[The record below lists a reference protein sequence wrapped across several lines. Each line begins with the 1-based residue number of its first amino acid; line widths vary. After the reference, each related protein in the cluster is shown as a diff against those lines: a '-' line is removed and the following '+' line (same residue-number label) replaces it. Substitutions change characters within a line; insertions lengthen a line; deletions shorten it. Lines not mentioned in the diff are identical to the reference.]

1 MNARQLLDHDTS
13 DAINRRNAEILAQV
27 DRDVKAAAT
36 ALLCYLLALLAFAAL
51 LHFGA
56 WCADAYLCMGV
67 LGFVN
72 RSGTPPQPEAE
83 VLSSLQTKV
92 TDAVAAA
99 RAAGELDGERLGYI
113 QGTRYGVCVGAVYG
127 FLLGAGTIIACLLA
141 GLHKGYGL

>member
-1 MNARQLLDHDTS
+1 MNARQLLDHATT

-36 ALLCYLLALLAFAAL
+36 ALLCYLLALLGLAAL

-56 WCADAYLCMGV
+56 WCADAYLCMGA
-67 LGFVN
+67 LGFVS
-72 RSGTPPQPEAE
+72 RAGRPPQPEAE

-92 TDAVAAA
+92 SDAVAAA
-99 RAAGELDGERLGYI
+99 RAAGELDGERLGFI
-113 QGTRYGVCVGAVYG
+113 QGTRYGMWVGAAYG
-127 FLLGAGTIIACLLA
+127 FLAGATTIILCVLA